1 MQHPWESCL
10 PLSDDWGYVPRPR
23 WKSPQRVIAT
33 LVEVVAKGGNLLLG
47 VGPTP
52 QGLIQPEA
60 VERLEEVGRWLDKN
74 GRAIYGTVT
83 TPHYHDGDVWFTQ
96 SKDGRSLFA
105 ILAPGEEAPPVA
117 TISWSGNLPRK
128 GQKVR
133 LLSTG
138 RVLRHVVKDG
148 RVEVTLP
155 APMPGP
161 VALEVR

>member
-1 MQHPWESCL
+1 
-10 PLSDDWGYVPRPR
+10 
-23 WKSPQRVIAT
+23 
-33 LVEVVAKGGNLLLG
+33 
-47 VGPTP
+47 
-52 QGLIQPEA
+52 
-60 VERLEEVGRWLDKN
+60 VERLEEIGRWLDKN

-105 ILAPGEEAPPVA
+105 ILTPCEDAPPVA
-117 TISWSGNLPRK
+117 TISWSDNLPCK

-138 RVLRHVVKDG
+138 RILRHVVKDG

-155 APMPGP
+155 APMPGS